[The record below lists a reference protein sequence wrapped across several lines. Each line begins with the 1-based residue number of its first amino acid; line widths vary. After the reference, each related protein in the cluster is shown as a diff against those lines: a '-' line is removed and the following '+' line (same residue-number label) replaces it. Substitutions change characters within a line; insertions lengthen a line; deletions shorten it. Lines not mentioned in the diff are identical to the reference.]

1 MSAEE
6 KKAYATTH
14 EEDAMEEEEE
24 EEEEVKGVIKKVMP
38 KISTAYQLFCN
49 DKRDSVKEKYPGM
62 MIVY

>member
-14 EEDAMEEEEE
+14 EEDAMEE